1 MAITPNTSNGC
12 LILVWTYMIVLMST
26 VQMDIGIS
34 MLNFQIIRR
43 HFCERKLGVW
53 AREVKIIGR
62 TFWAWTVAGRAAA
75 APSSPPLSVPDPP
88 QSPTSFWTGT
98 VTPASCFCS
107 APWPEWLEKLPS
119 PKIKVQNS
127 WFSHYGIAHFY
138 PNDCIIKS
146 VNITLSIK

>member
-1 MAITPNTSNGC
+1 MSWLSLNTDHTKH
-12 LILVWTYMIVLMST
+12 LVLMST
-26 VQMDIGIS
+26 VQMDIGVSI
-34 MLNFQIIRR
+34 LNLQIICR

-53 AREVKIIGR
+53 AREVKISGR

-107 APWPEWLEKLPS
+107 APWPEWLEKLPLA
-119 PKIKVQNS
+119 KMKVQNS
-127 WFSHYGIAHFY
+127 WFSHYGINPFY
-138 PNDCIIKS
+138 PNDSNIKS
-146 VNITLSIK
+146 VKISLSMK